1 MGGFELNA
9 GDMLLEQP
17 LTIVNNVLA
26 GLGSDVRSVIVYAA
40 ETVTGFESSERIIAD
55 CLSCPWLSGIVIFAR
70 DICPERSF
78 CSW

>member
-26 GLGSDVRSVIVYAA
+26 GLGSDVRSVIVYVAD
-40 ETVTGFESSERIIAD
+40 TVTGFESSERIIAD
-55 CLSCPWLSGIVIFAR
+55 
-70 DICPERSF
+70 
-78 CSW
+78 